1 MGGVTLND
9 LRSFLARASFQP
21 GKNCP
26 RLIRTEIQG
35 TGVHRKWHVGVR
47 ASADVA
53 QSAIPTCESISMR
66 VERFYDVMSQL
77 NGEIQ
82 PADEEVLGAN
92 DTDVF
97 LEPRIGAL
105 PDQRRVVG
113 GSVLFSQ
120 LWNPLFVRQE
130 RNPDFQESGEMFKQG
145 RGNRSV
151 PRQGVDFFLCQR
163 PHRLR

>member
-1 MGGVTLND
+1 MTFV
-9 LRSFLARASFQP
+9 
-21 GKNCP
+21 NCP
-26 RLIRTEIQG
+26 RLIRTEFHG
-35 TGVHRKWHVGVR
+35 AGVDRKRRVDLR
-47 ASADVA
+47 SSADVA

-82 PADEEVLGAN
+82 PADEEGLGAN
-92 DTDVF
+92 DADIF
-97 LEPRIGAL
+97 LQPRIGAL

-130 RNPDFQESGEMFKQG
+130 RNADFQESGEMFKQG

-151 PRQGVDFFLCQR
+151 PRQGVDFLLRQR